1 LEFGGIDGIIGA
13 ERRQHETA
21 IQHVPFSL
29 GLGIHFRERLRFL
42 SVRTCGVSLVAWTCC
57 CQPIAF
63 KLTHLPIFT
72 ENGDFYEATMD
83 SNALTRL
90 KAVAGRQTLTLTH
103 YGRKSGKPHDVT
115 IWFAVEGDKV
125 YIGTANVNRQ
135 WVRNVQKT
143 PRIRLAVGGETFEGE
158 ESFLAERAERER
170 AMAAIRRKY
179 WMYRPLIALRQILT
193 AIGVMRDKSGAFEV
207 TLAE

>member
-1 LEFGGIDGIIGA
+1 V
-13 ERRQHETA
+13 T
-21 IQHVPFSL
+21 
-29 GLGIHFRERLRFL
+29 
-42 SVRTCGVSLVAWTCC
+42 
-57 CQPIAF
+57 
-63 KLTHLPIFT
+63 IFT
-72 ENGDFYEATMD
+72 HDGDFYEATMD
-83 SNALTRL
+83 SNALARL

-103 YGRKSGKPHDVT
+103 YGRKSGKPYDVT

-143 PRIRLAVGGETFEGE
+143 PRIRLAVGGERFEGE
-158 ESFLAERAERER
+158 AHFLAERAEYER

-179 WMYRPLIALRQILT
+179 WMYRPLIALGHILT

-207 TLAE
+207 VLAR